1 MSSYP
6 KSFQYHISRLSNFS
20 RNKLRLA
27 TIANTTFNAND
38 QIVIEMP
45 VGLIDLYTLT
55 LQGRLTTANGVV
67 DTGVYAPFI
76 EGCIDSIMVEVG
88 GIAVQSGFTNYND
101 LFNVLRQ
108 YQMADRQTFRQVLQ
122 NELTQPPNGPSV
134 LYECQQQPFAVWN
147 WLGFLGSVKVRD
159 TTILPPVKIYI
170 RLAPNS
176 ILTSAG
182 VVGAS
187 ITYRWEDVR
196 ATVDVLDISDG
207 VYYNMISSRLA
218 QAPLE
223 IPFTNFQTVIGS
235 QSPTTQTTR
244 WSTST
249 DCLTDV
255 IAISK
260 PTTFANNSPINNTRL
275 SNYFTREGT
284 NITSAVFSVNGIRF
298 PTIPAENT
306 GPGAGEIFTQTAHV
320 LGVSQD
326 TVGQSEA
333 NMSSLSNWNAH
344 YFVHANSFSYSDDDE
359 GHRLVGLSG
368 RGSQLLGT
376 WETSG
381 SSGNIVPIVF
391 LKSKSVLRVGGNRMV
406 EMVL

>member
-6 KSFQYHISRLSNFS
+6 RSFQYHISRLSNFS

-38 QIVIEMP
+38 QIVIELP
-45 VGLIDLYTLT
+45 QGLIDLSTFTLH
-55 LQGRLTTANGVV
+55 GRLTTANGVA

-76 EGCIDSIMVEVG
+76 EGCLDQISIEVG
-88 GIAVQSGFTNYND
+88 GISVSSGFTNYND
-101 LFNVLRQ
+101 LFNVMRQ

-122 NELTQPPNGPSV
+122 NELEQLTTGPV
-134 LYECQQQPFAVWN
+134 GTYECDRKWFAVWN
-147 WLGFLGSVKVRD
+147 WLGFLGSVKVLD

-182 VVGAS
+182 VAGAS
-187 ITYRWEDVR
+187 ITYRWEEVR
-196 ATVDVLDISDG
+196 ASVDVLDISDG

-223 IPFTNFQTVIGS
+223 IPFTNYQTVIGS
-235 QSPTTQTTR
+235 QGSTTQTTR

-255 IAISK
+255 IAIAK
-260 PTTFANNSPINNTRL
+260 PTTFANNATNNTLRL
-275 SNYFTREGT
+275 SNYFTRDGS
-284 NITSAVFSVNGIRF
+284 NILSAVYTVNGLRF
-298 PTIPAENT
+298 PTIPAENGT
-306 GPGAGEIFTQTAHV
+306 GEIFAQTAHV

-333 NMSSLSNWNAH
+333 SMNSLANWTNH
-344 YFVHANSFSYSDDDE
+344 YFVHANSFSYPDDDE

-376 WETSG
+376 WETTG
-381 SSGNIVPIVF
+381 AGGNILPIVF
-391 LKSKSVLRVGGNRMV
+391 LKSKSVLRVGGNKMV
-406 EMVL
+406 EVVL